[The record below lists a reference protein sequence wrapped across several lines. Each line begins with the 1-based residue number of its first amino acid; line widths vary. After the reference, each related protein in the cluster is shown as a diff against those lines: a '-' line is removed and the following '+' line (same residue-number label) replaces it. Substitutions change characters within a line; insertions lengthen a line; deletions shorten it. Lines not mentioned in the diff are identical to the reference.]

1 MGAKDPRIDA
11 YIDRSAG
18 FARPILRHLRRVVHA
33 ACPGVEETM
42 KWSFPHFMYRGMLC
56 SMASFKAHCAFGFWK
71 ERLLADVIEAAAG
84 AGAPAMGQFGRI
96 TSIEDLPDETI
107 LARLVEKAA
116 ALNESGVRTPARA
129 KPKGDRRLEV
139 PDYFLGALRR
149 NRKAMTTFEGFSFSN
164 RRDYVEWVTG
174 AKRDGTRRRRLET
187 AVAWL
192 AEGKVRN
199 WKYVKS

>member
-1 MGAKDPRIDA
+1 VGAKDPRIDA